1 MIHPFDVFIHTSA
14 FLNIKALIL
23 FQITRNKKREVFIE
37 ELPETT
43 VQQMGNQGWE
53 GYFP

>member
-1 MIHPFDVFIHTSA
+1 VRNRNSA
-14 FLNIKALIL
+14 RYCKALIL